1 MRGPHRSYFC
11 DFSFQYQYRGPH
23 RKQTISFIVAINF
36 FFHFVLLI
44 VILLVIER
52 LPNKLYK
59 YGDDGIVSIIMTFC
73 VPRSVRA

>member
-36 FFHFVLLI
+36 FFSFCFVDC
-44 VILLVIER
+44 
-52 LPNKLYK
+52 NFT
-59 YGDDGIVSIIMTFC
+59 GDRKITK
-73 VPRSVRA
+73 